1 MLNILQGKE
10 MKRMFNKK
18 QKEIEGLNKKYEKL
32 KREFEDLKLEN
43 RELKEIRLLEVRNN
57 MKISEQ
63 NNQKTKLINKI
74 EELLEINKY
83 DHEKA
88 VLSKIKELVRDYQS
102 KN

>member
-10 MKRMFNKK
+10 MKRMFNRKK
-18 QKEIEGLNKKYEKL
+18 KEIKRLNKKYEKL
-32 KREFEDLKLEN
+32 KKELEDLKLEN